1 MAKKARRRRIVAT
14 LELTPEEANLV
25 AHALENL
32 ATEMKQCFLDDT
44 YSSKEQGDW
53 RKAHGAC
60 LVLLGRLLGGE

>member
-14 LELTPEEANLV
+14 LELTTDEANLV
-25 AHALENL
+25 AQALENL

-44 YSSKEQGDW
+44 YSSKEQIDW
-53 RKAHGAC
+53 RKAYGAC

>member
-14 LELTPEEANLV
+14 LELTTDEANLV
-25 AHALENL
+25 AQALENL

-44 YSSKEQGDW
+44 YSSKEQSDW

-60 LVLLGRLLGGE
+60 LVLLGRLLGGA